1 MSMNV
6 SDNHAGAMFPFELFL
21 SALLL
26 LGSLFLALEFG
37 RAFYVWNQLE
47 ALSQQG
53 ARLAS
58 MCSVDAVYAVRNSTV
73 ARAGALPGLQVNH
86 VRVQYLDRQG
96 DLLSDP
102 IRRHSDIGFVRVAIE
117 NYQHPLALPFFDLQ
131 IAAPEFSTITTGESL
146 GLHPPGSGAIGCAG
160 EVSL

>member
-1 MSMNV
+1 MNHSV
-6 SDNHAGAMFPFELFL
+6 QQPASGLQLELCL
-21 SALLL
+21 SAVLLSA
-26 LGSLFLALEFG
+26 SLFMALEFG
-37 RAFYVWNQLE
+37 RAFYVWNKLD

-58 MCSVDAVYAVRNSTV
+58 MCSVDAVYAIRNSTV
-73 ARAGALPGLQVNH
+73 ARAAALPGLQIDH
-86 VRVQYLDRQG
+86 IRVQYLDRQG
-96 DLLSDP
+96 DLLNDP
-102 IRRHSDIGFVRVAIE
+102 VRRHSDIGFVRVAIE